1 MGTAFV
7 LGNGTSRS
15 AVDLNQLQPL
25 GKIYGCNALYRE
37 FVPDVLVATDRP
49 IATAIQ
55 ESGYALKNR
64 FYTRKPI
71 DKLGAIR
78 VPQDY
83 YGYSSG
89 PIAVSLAAL
98 DQNAIV
104 YMLGFDMGPT
114 ANNTINNLYAG
125 TEFYK
130 PVTALPT
137 FTGNWIKQISQIVK
151 DFSGTEF
158 VRVCGNT
165 TANIE
170 DLKKFKNLNHLDMNQ
185 FLDRINNKISL

>member
-1 MGTAFV
+1 MSTAFV

-15 AVDLNQLQPL
+15 AIKPEHLQPY

-37 FVPDVLVATDRP
+37 FAPDVLVATDRP

-55 ESGYALKNR
+55 ESGYALQNR

-71 DKLGAIR
+71 DKLGALR
-78 VPQDY
+78 VPADY

-98 DQNAIV
+98 DNNAVI

-151 DFSGTEF
+151 DFPKTEF

-170 DLKKFKNLNHLDMNQ
+170 DLKKFKNLNHIPMDK
-185 FLDRINNKISL
+185 FLHRINNKISL